1 MNSWINKFEL
11 LCNMPGTVL
20 DIEDTVINHS
30 ESFTF
35 WFDIEGAWETIK
47 QGWSSHMVLEVNR
60 HSTEN

>member
-1 MNSWINKFEL
+1 
-11 LCNMPGTVL
+11 MPGTVL

-35 WFDIEGAWETIK
+35 WFDIEGVWETIK
-47 QGWSSHMVLEVNR
+47 QGWGSHMVLEVNR